1 MVNRPCRLIS
11 QWPCHESSHD
21 YRSISVNDRLPDPIE
36 TLSIASDRRAGKWGL
51 IRPDDGAMRMM
62 DLEEKKAVV
71 TDSRGSAELTRR
83 DDGDFVRIV
92 DTEGKLLYEGILG
105 DRPEQSTVPE
115 GWRKQVCAMRRGLDH
130 ALSASPAPAMR
141 LPRPRIVMPTV
152 EETTEDKEE

>member
-1 MVNRPCRLIS
+1 
-11 QWPCHESSHD
+11 
-21 YRSISVNDRLPDPIE
+21 
-36 TLSIASDRRAGKWGL
+36 L

-105 DRPEQSTVPE
+105 DRPEQSLCLKVGASRFVP
-115 GWRKQVCAMRRGLDH
+115 CAAASTTRSVLAPHQPCGYRDRG
-130 ALSASPAPAMR
+130 S
-141 LPRPRIVMPTV
+141 
-152 EETTEDKEE
+152 

>member
-1 MVNRPCRLIS
+1 
-11 QWPCHESSHD
+11 
-21 YRSISVNDRLPDPIE
+21 
-36 TLSIASDRRAGKWGL
+36 L

-92 DTEGKLLYEGILG
+92 DTKGKLLYEGILG